1 MKTTIRVLLLFV
13 LALSLTNCETVKESE
28 GRFRITYYAEITLTG
43 GTVLIPVGG
52 TYTEP
57 GFTGEENGVDKTSD
71 IIVTDDIDA
80 SAIGAYAVDYS
91 LENADGYLSF
101 ASRTVLVYDPA
112 APEDD
117 FSGTYTTSIVRTES
131 DGTNPRDYAGE
142 TTITKLGP
150 GFFEVS
156 CLLGG
161 TYSIGY
167 GYGSAY
173 AMHGYYI
180 LNADYTLTLISS
192 FVAGWGDGLE
202 GFQNGVYDPGTGLPY
217 WESIYAGSDTYAVTC
232 SN

>member
-1 MKTTIRVLLLFV
+1 MKTTIRILLLLV
-13 LALSLTNCETVKESE
+13 LSLSLTNCDEKKESE
-28 GRFRITYYAEITLTG
+28 GLYRITYYAEITLEG
-43 GTVLIPVGG
+43 GTVSIPIGG

-57 GFTGEENGVDKTSD
+57 GYAGAENGVDKTSD
-71 IIVTDDIDA
+71 IVVADDIDA
-80 SAIGAYAVDYS
+80 SGIGVYAVDYS

-101 ASRTVLVYDPA
+101 ASRTVVVYDPA

-131 DGTNPRDYAGE
+131 DGTDPRDYAGE
-142 TTITKLGP
+142 STITKLGP

-161 TYSIGY
+161 TYSVGY
-167 GYGSAY
+167 AYGSAY

-180 LNADYTLTLISS
+180 LNADNTLTLISGD
-192 FVAGWGDGLE
+192 VAGWGDSAE

-217 WESIYAGSDTYAVTC
+217 WETIYAGGDIYAVTC

>member
-1 MKTTIRVLLLFV
+1 MKTTIRILLLFV
-13 LALSLTNCETVKESE
+13 LALSLTNCEKDLESE
-28 GRFRITYYAEITLTG
+28 GLFRITYYAEITLEG
-43 GTVLIPVGG
+43 GNISIPIGG

-57 GFTGEENGVDKTSD
+57 GFAGEENGVDKTSD
-71 IIVTDDIDA
+71 IVVSDDIDA
-80 SAIGAYAVDYS
+80 SVIGVYSVDYA
-91 LENADGYLSF
+91 LENADGYSTG
-101 ASRTVLVYDPA
+101 ASRTVVVYDPA

-117 FSGTYTTSIVRTES
+117 FSGTYSTAIVRTEG
-131 DGTNPRDYAGE
+131 DGTNPRDYAAE

-173 AMHGYYI
+173 AMHSYYI
-180 LNADYTLTLISS
+180 LNADYTLTLISGD
-192 FVAGWGDGLE
+192 VAGWGDSAE

-217 WESIYAGSDTYAVTC
+217 WETIYANGDIYAVTC

>member
-1 MKTTIRVLLLFV
+1 MKTTIRILLLLV
-13 LALSLTNCETVKESE
+13 LSLSLTNCEKESE
-28 GRFRITYYAEITLTG
+28 GRYRITYYAEITLEG
-43 GTVLIPVGG
+43 GTVSIPVGG

-57 GFTGEENGVDKTSD
+57 GFKGEENGVDKTSE
-71 IIVTDDIDA
+71 IVVANDIDA
-80 SAIGAYAVDYS
+80 SAIGVYAVDYA
-91 LENADGYLSF
+91 LENADGYFSF
-101 ASRTVLVYDPA
+101 ASRTVVVYDPA
-112 APEDD
+112 APEGD

-131 DGTNPRDYAGE
+131 DGTNPRNYEGAS
-142 TTITKLGP
+142 TITKLGP

-180 LNADYTLTLISS
+180 LNADNTLSLISS
-192 FVAGWGDGLE
+192 FVSGWGDGLE

-217 WESIYAGSDTYAVTC
+217 WESIYAGGDIYAVTC